1 MADNAHDKEA
11 ADDCF
16 TDALSLL
23 QRSSRDDP
31 HEGRWSM
38 AQDNPNYEIPTEMR
52 DFAEKSVEQAR
63 KAFDSFMG
71 AAQRTVDTLENS
83 ASSVQ
88 ANTTDMTR
96 KTFSYAEQSI
106 AAAFDHAQRLVRAR
120 DVQEAMQLQA
130 EFVRNQFAAMQSQ
143 MRDFGAMAQNV
154 ARTSTDQAREF
165 GSVAQDAARSAADQA
180 RTPGGGRQKR

>member
-1 MADNAHDKEA
+1 
-11 ADDCF
+11 
-16 TDALSLL
+16 
-23 QRSSRDDP
+23 
-31 HEGRWSM
+31 M
-38 AQDNPNYEIPTEMR
+38 AQDNQNYEIPTEMR

-106 AAAFDHAQRLVRAR
+106 AAAFDHVQRLVRAK

-143 MRDFGAMAQNV
+143 MKEFGAAAQNV
-154 ARTSTDQAREF
+154 ARTTTNQAREF
-165 GSVAQDAARSAADQA
+165 GSMAQDAARSATDQT
-180 RTPGGGRQKR
+180 RGTSGKQKR

>member
-1 MADNAHDKEA
+1 
-11 ADDCF
+11 
-16 TDALSLL
+16 
-23 QRSSRDDP
+23 
-31 HEGRWSM
+31 M
-38 AQDNPNYEIPTEMR
+38 AQDKPGYEIPTEMR

-96 KTFSYAEQSI
+96 KTFNYAEQNI
-106 AAAFDHAQRLVRAR
+106 TAAFEHAQRLVRAK

-130 EFVRNQFAAMQSQ
+130 EFVRDQFAAMQSQ
-143 MRDFGAMAQNV
+143 MRDIGAIAQS
-154 ARTSTDQAREF
+154 AAQSTANQAREF
-165 GSVAQDAARSAADQA
+165 GAMAQDAARSATKTASK
-180 RTPGGGRQKR
+180 PKR